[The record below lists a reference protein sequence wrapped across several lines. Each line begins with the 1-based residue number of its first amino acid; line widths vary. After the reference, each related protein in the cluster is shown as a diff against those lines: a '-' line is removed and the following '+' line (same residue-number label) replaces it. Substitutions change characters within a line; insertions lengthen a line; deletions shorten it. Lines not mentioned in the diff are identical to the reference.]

1 MGDNH
6 QEEST
11 ATPEAEPE
19 IISVEGEVIAAEEGA
34 QATLA
39 TRLSEAEQK
48 IAEYMDGWQRCQAT
62 FSNYRKRTEA
72 EQANLRKAANAGLL
86 TRLLSV
92 VDDFQRAFQAMPAE
106 FVGNTW
112 VEGVTLIQ
120 RKAQSI
126 LEAEEV
132 TPIEIK
138 PGDAFDPMYHQAIL
152 HQEVPGFE
160 DGQIVAEVSKGYILG
175 DRVLRPSTVVV
186 AKATSMVPVNAAKEE
201 KMEAPA
207 NTEKPADDSS
217 APEQ

>member
-19 IISVEGEVIAAEEGA
+19 IISVEGEVIAAEEGV
-34 QATLA
+34 QTTLT

-48 IAEYMDGWQRCQAT
+48 VAEYMDGWQRCQAT

-92 VDDFQRAFQAMPAE
+92 VDDFQRAFQAMPSE
-106 FVGNTW
+106 FVGNAW

-138 PGDAFDPMYHQAIL
+138 PGDTFDPMYHQAIL

-175 DRVLRPSTVVV
+175 DRVLRPSMVVV

-207 NTEKPADDSS
+207 NTEKPADESS